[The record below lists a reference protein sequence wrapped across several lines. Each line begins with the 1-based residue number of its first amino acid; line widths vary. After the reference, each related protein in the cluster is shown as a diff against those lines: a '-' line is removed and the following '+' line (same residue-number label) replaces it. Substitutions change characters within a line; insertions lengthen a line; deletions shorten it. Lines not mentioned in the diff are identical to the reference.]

1 MCTCDL
7 QCNETTTQLQYNVND
22 IVNVMPN
29 SMGNILQYAMVV
41 QLAARLAA
49 CLFHLQP
56 SCATCCSYVEDG
68 LRNEI
73 PFGGVTAVSALK
85 WNLNTLGKKAVSPE
99 AKLYR
104 FSIDIH
110 DRFVVVASIAGG
122 ARGSSVFLNNIN

>member
-7 QCNETTTQLQYNVND
+7 QCNETSTQLQYNVND

-29 SMGNILQYAMVV
+29 SMGNILQYAMFV
-41 QLAARLAA
+41 QLVARLAA

-85 WNLNTLGKKAVSPE
+85 WNLNTLGKKSGVT
-99 AKLYR
+99 R
-104 FSIDIH
+104 GQVISIFD
-110 DRFVVVASIAGG
+110 
-122 ARGSSVFLNNIN
+122 